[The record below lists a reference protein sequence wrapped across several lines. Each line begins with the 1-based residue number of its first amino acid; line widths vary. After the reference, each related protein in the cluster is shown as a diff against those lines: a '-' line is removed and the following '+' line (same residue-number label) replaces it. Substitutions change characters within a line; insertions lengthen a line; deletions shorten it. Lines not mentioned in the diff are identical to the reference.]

1 MLQIVILFITATLG
15 FICFA
20 TIYNKSLLKD
30 KSLINKYMLIIVG
43 FQSVRFLAYAILL
56 ANPNLNLNWFSK
68 LIDVLA
74 ISLLPCFYL
83 YFENVVCENKFKT
96 VKLVHFIPPV
106 FLIFTFTISNFFS
119 LENEHIIKKIFIY
132 SSILISCM
140 YLFFCFQLIKKHVWK
155 RKSEI
160 KVIQNQNILITKWI
174 IFLFT
179 CFLLLVTN
187 RYIIL
192 FFKKSFD
199 FDFHLIWITGLL
211 WNIIFIKILLTPEIL
226 YGFNFLN
233 KSIDDIT
240 EKVVLKSVWKIDGP
254 LKSITN
260 EKDIKI
266 AEKIASK
273 LTKYIHEIEEL
284 SFHSTIFRNPKL
296 GLEDIA
302 AEIKIPVSNVS
313 FIFRFHCNESFSDY
327 KKIVRIHDATK
338 LLEEGFLYDKTVES
352 LAEKVG
358 FSSYI
363 TFYNA
368 FKSIMGV
375 TTQEYVKRF

>member
-1 MLQIVILFITATLG
+1 
-15 FICFA
+15 
-20 TIYNKSLLKD
+20 
-30 KSLINKYMLIIVG
+30 MLIIVG
-43 FQSVRFLAYAILL
+43 FQSFRFLSYAILL
-56 ANPNLNLNWFSK
+56 ANPNLNLNWYSK

-83 YFENVVCENKFKT
+83 YFENIVFENKFKT
-96 VKLVHFIPPV
+96 DKLIHLLAPAFFI
-106 FLIFTFTISNFFS
+106 IIFTISNFVS
-119 LENEHIIKKIFIY
+119 PENDLLLKKIFVY
-132 SSILISCM
+132 SCILICCM
-140 YLFFCFQLIKKHVWK
+140 YFYFCFQLLKKHVWK
-155 RKSEI
+155 RKCEI
-160 KVIQNQNILITKWI
+160 RVIQNQNNLIKKWTV
-174 IFLFT
+174 FLFT
-179 CFLLLVTN
+179 SF
-187 RYIIL
+187 IL
-192 FFKKSFD
+192 FVNTRFIIFVFAQSLD
-199 FDFHLIWITGLL
+199 YNFHSVWITGLL
-211 WNIIFIKILLTPEIL
+211 WNIIFIKILLTPEII

-233 KSIDDIT
+233 KSIDDTT

-254 LKSITN
+254 LKPIKN
-260 EKDIKI
+260 EKDIKME
-266 AEKIASK
+266 EKIASK
-273 LTKYIHEIEEL
+273 LIQYIHEIEEL
-284 SFHSTIFRNPKL
+284 SFQSTIFRNPKL

-302 AEIKIPVSNVS
+302 AEIKIPVSTVS
-313 FIFRFHCNESFSDY
+313 YIFRFHCNESFSDY

>member
-1 MLQIVILFITATLG
+1 MLQIVILFITAALG

-83 YFENVVCENKFKT
+83 YFEDIVFENKFKT
-96 VKLVHFIPPV
+96 DKMIHLLAPAF
-106 FLIFTFTISNFFS
+106 FIFTFAVSNFVS
-119 LENEHIIKKIFIY
+119 SENDLLIKKIFIY
-132 SSILISCM
+132 SSILICCI
-140 YLFFCFQLIKKHVWK
+140 YFYFCFQILNKHVWK
-155 RKSEI
+155 RKCEI
-160 KVIQNQNILITKWI
+160 KVIQNQNILIKKWTVFLFASFILFVNTRLI
-174 IFLFT
+174 IFVFAQ
-179 CFLLLVTN
+179 
-187 RYIIL
+187 
-192 FFKKSFD
+192 SFD
-199 FDFHLIWITGLL
+199 YNFHSVWITGLL
-211 WNIIFIKILLTPEIL
+211 WNIIFIKILLTPEII

-233 KSIDDIT
+233 KSIDDTT

-284 SFHSTIFRNPKL
+284 SFNSTIFRNPKL